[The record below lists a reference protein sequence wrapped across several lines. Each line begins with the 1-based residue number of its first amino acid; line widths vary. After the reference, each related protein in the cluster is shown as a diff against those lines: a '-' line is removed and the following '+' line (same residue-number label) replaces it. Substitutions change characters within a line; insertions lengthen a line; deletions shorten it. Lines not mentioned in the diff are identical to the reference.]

1 MELSLA
7 KQTVIDAGKRLVE
20 TGLIARTWGNVS
32 CRVSD
37 TQFVIT
43 PSGRSYDSLTP
54 DDIVLVN
61 LDDDLSYDGDVKP
74 SSEKGLHAQ
83 CYLLRSD
90 VNFVIHTH
98 QYFASMLSTVGISLS
113 SDTLSKEHAAILGKG
128 VPLASYGLPGTG
140 KLRSGVANA
149 VKSNPESNAIIMSHH
164 GAVCLGSDYDNA
176 FLCAQTLEDACLE
189 FIIKAF
195 NAKTRK
201 NVETFEDVLK
211 AFEIVPWETSLD
223 CYTSVRNETT
233 FTMKNGDSEIEID
246 LCTGNTFDGSEAPET
261 AELHRTVYNERED
274 IGCIIHSKDGDLLAA
289 SQRVT
294 KSLNPCLDDS
304 AQIAGVDTRIS
315 RFRKGDEKS
324 IKSVVE
330 NIKNRNALLIA
341 DNGALCFSSD
351 EDDASAVLTVLE
363 KNCAATVAGS
373 LFGGAKAIGKADC
386 VLMRVVYKMKY
397 SKKKDA

>member
-1 MELSLA
+1 MEISLA

-61 LDDDLSYDGDVKP
+61 TEDLSYDGDVKP

-83 CYLLRSD
+83 CYLLRPD

-98 QYFASMLSTVGISLS
+98 QYFASILSTAGLSLS
-113 SDTLSKEHAAILGKG
+113 ADTLSKEHSAVLGKG
-128 VPLASYGLPGTG
+128 VPLAAYGLPGTG
-140 KLRSGVANA
+140 KLRAGVSNA
-149 VKSNPESNAIIMSHH
+149 VKNNPESNAIIMSHH
-164 GAVCLGSDYDNA
+164 GAVCLGSDYENA
-176 FLCAQTLEDACLE
+176 FLCARTLEDACLD

-195 NAKTRK
+195 NAKTHK
-201 NVETFEDVLK
+201 NAESYEDILK
-211 AFEIVPWETSLD
+211 AFEIVPWENSLE
-223 CYTSVRNETT
+223 CFSSIRNETT
-233 FTMKNGDSEIEID
+233 FTMRNSNAEIEID
-246 LCTGNTFDGSEAPET
+246 LCTGNTFDGSEAPAT
-261 AELHRTVYNERED
+261 SELHRAVYLERED
-274 IGCIIHSKDGDLLAA
+274 VGCIIHSKDGALFAA
-289 SQRVT
+289 SQQLSKT
-294 KSLNPCLDDS
+294 LIPCLDDS
-304 AQIAGVDTRIS
+304 AQIAGIDTRVA
-315 RFRKGDEKS
+315 RFRQGDENS
-324 IKSVVE
+324 IKDVVE
-330 NIKNRNALLIA
+330 SIKNRNAVLLA

-363 KNCAATVAGS
+363 KNCAASVIGR
-373 LFGGAKAIGKADC
+373 LFGGAKNIGKADC
-386 VLMRVVYKMKY
+386 TIMRLVYKMKY

>member
-1 MELSLA
+1 MEISLA

-43 PSGRSYDSLTP
+43 PSGRSYDSLTA

-61 LDDDLSYDGDVKP
+61 IEDLSYDGDVKP

-83 CYLLRSD
+83 CYQLRPD

-98 QYFASMLSTVGISLS
+98 QYFASILSTVGLSLS
-113 SDTLSKEHAAILGKG
+113 DDSLSKEHSAVLGKG
-128 VPLASYGLPGTG
+128 IPLASYGLPGTG

-149 VKSNPESNAIIMSHH
+149 VRENPDSNAVIMSHH
-164 GAVCLGSDYDNA
+164 GAVCLGSDYENA
-176 FLCAQTLEDACLE
+176 FLCAQTLEDACLD

-201 NVETFEDVLK
+201 NAETFEDVLK

-223 CYTSVRNETT
+223 CFTSVRNETT
-233 FTMKNGDSEIEID
+233 FTMRNGDNEVEID
-246 LCTGNTFDGSEAPET
+246 LCTGNTFDGTEAPAT
-261 AELHRTVYNERED
+261 AELHRAIYLDRED
-274 IGCIIHSKDGDLLAA
+274 VGYIIHSKDGALFAA
-289 SQRVT
+289 SQRLSKT
-294 KSLNPCLDDS
+294 QTPCLDDS
-304 AQIAGVDTRIS
+304 AQIAGADTRIA
-315 RFRKGDEKS
+315 RFRQGDENS
-324 IKSVVE
+324 IKSVIE
-330 NIKNRNALLIA
+330 NSKNRNAVLLA
-341 DNGALCFSSD
+341 DNGALCFSTD
-351 EDDASAVLTVLE
+351 EDEAGAVLTVLE
-363 KNCAATVAGS
+363 KNCAASVIGG
-373 LFGGAKAIGKADC
+373 LFGGAKAIGKADR
-386 VLMRVVYKMKY
+386 VLMRLVYKMKY

>member
-1 MELSLA
+1 MEISLA

-43 PSGRSYDSLTP
+43 PSGRSYDSLTL

-61 LDDDLSYDGDVKP
+61 LEDLSYDGDVKP

-83 CYLLRSD
+83 CYLLRPD

-98 QYFASMLSTVGISLS
+98 QYFASVLSAVELSLS
-113 SDTLSKEHAAILGKG
+113 PDSLSEEHSAVIGKG

-140 KLRSGVANA
+140 KLRTGVANA
-149 VKSNPESNAIIMSHH
+149 VKNNPGSNAIIMSHH

-176 FLCAQTLEDACLE
+176 FLCAQTLEKACLD
-189 FIIKAF
+189 FILKAF

-201 NVETFEDVLK
+201 NVTTFEDVLN
-211 AFEIVPWETSLD
+211 AFEIVPWETPLD

-246 LCTGNTFDGSEAPET
+246 LTTGNTFDGSEAPST
-261 AELHRTVYNERED
+261 SELHRAVYLDRED
-274 IGCIIHSKDGDLLAA
+274 VNCIIHSRESSLFAA
-289 SQRVT
+289 SQSLS
-294 KSLNPCLDDS
+294 KSLKPCLDDA
-304 AQIAGVDTRIS
+304 AQIAGIDTAIVRY
-315 RFRKGDEKS
+315 RKDGEKA
-324 IKSVVE
+324 VTE
-330 NIKNRNALLIA
+330 AAKNRDAVLIA
-341 DNGALCFSSD
+341 DNGALCFGSD
-351 EDDASAVLTVLE
+351 EDEAGAVVTVLE
-363 KNCAATVAGS
+363 KNCSAVIAGS
-373 LFGGAKAIGKADC
+373 LIGGAKAISKADC
-386 VLMRVVYKMKY
+386 AIMRLVYKMKY